1 MDRLL
6 SILHNAKFDL
16 RKDQS
21 TVKAILDNCFD
32 SDSFRIE
39 NFTAKNTVEFTNE
52 DVIFILISLFYI
64 E

>member
-52 DVIFILISLFYI
+52 DVILFFCLTCFI
-64 E
+64 